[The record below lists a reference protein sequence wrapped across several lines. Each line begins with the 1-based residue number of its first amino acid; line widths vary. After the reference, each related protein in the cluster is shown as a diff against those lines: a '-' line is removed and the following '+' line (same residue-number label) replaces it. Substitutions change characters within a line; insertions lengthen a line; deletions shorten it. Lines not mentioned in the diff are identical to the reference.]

1 MARPGLYP
9 SHGPAFSYS
18 SVSCDLS
25 AEKEAESSSS
35 AAAAAESMPPLYA
48 ASADPNETGAPATM
62 TKAFYDHPAVQDDRR
77 FYPLYPDFN
86 DFNQFNDFNEFSSAG
101 NSDAAAAAGQLPPG
115 FPPTICQAEGDY
127 PYGWGHGLV
136 ELELPFA
143 QSPGIV
149 GGEGHGLHA
158 QASWAYGEQTNGS
171 MVGSGTMT
179 MANPMS
185 QYPSM
190 GESMP
195 EMGGGCY
202 DPLRWP
208 PPPIGQIS
216 PSPSQSSY
224 QSSYY
229 ASSPASC
236 GGPRFS
242 RHNSV
247 SSLPASRASAVEP
260 TWFDARLQPV
270 PDKALSPDEGQF
282 TPGGM
287 VPKHRPNIST
297 TPSSASQKT
306 EPRTRTRTKAATSHN
321 KGPLSPAITPPSNS
335 GPAVVVPGA
344 RRPTDSQTPKGPK
357 AGRTIKP
364 APQQGAPS
372 ASQGA
377 GAKGPLRTRNRAAA
391 TKCREKS
398 KLAEEE
404 LESSERAMSSE
415 HQRLSVLA
423 RGLRDEVL
431 LLKHELLAHGNCDD
445 ASIQQYLN
453 RQARMFGNGLAQKQL
468 EQERDSQLEQGS
480 GHGYR

>member
-1 MARPGLYP
+1 
-9 SHGPAFSYS
+9 
-18 SVSCDLS
+18 
-25 AEKEAESSSS
+25 
-35 AAAAAESMPPLYA
+35 
-48 ASADPNETGAPATM
+48 M
-62 TKAFYDHPAVQDDRR
+62 TKAFYDHPPVQDDRR

-86 DFNQFNDFNEFSSAG
+86 DLNQFSDFNEFSSAG
-101 NSDAAAAAGQLPPG
+101 NSDAAAAAAAAAGQLPPG
-115 FPPTICQAEGDY
+115 FPSTMCQAEGDY

-136 ELELPFA
+136 EVDLPFV

-149 GGEGHGLHA
+149 GAEGHGLHR

-179 MANPMS
+179 MASPMS
-185 QYPSM
+185 QYPPM

-270 PDKALSPDEGQF
+270 RDQTLSPDEAQF
-282 TPGGM
+282 TPGGI
-287 VPKHRPNIST
+287 VPKHRPNAT
-297 TPSSASQKT
+297 TTSSSASQKT
-306 EPRTRTRTKAATSHN
+306 EPRRRTRTKAATSHN
-321 KGPLSPAITPPSNS
+321 TGALSPPATPSSNS
-335 GPAVVVPGA
+335 GPAVAAPNKPEPGGA
-344 RRPTDSQTPKGPK
+344 RGPPTDRQTPK
-357 AGRTIKP
+357 ASRTIKP
-364 APQQGAPS
+364 APPQEAQRAHPH
-372 ASQGA
+372 
-377 GAKGPLRTRNRAAA
+377 AKGPLRTRNRAAA

-415 HQRLSVLA
+415 HQRLSVMA

-445 ASIQQYLN
+445 ASIQQYLS
-453 RQARMFGNGLAQKQL
+453 RQARMFGNGLAQQQL
-468 EQERDSQLEQGS
+468 EQEQEQQVR
-480 GHGYR
+480 GYG

>member
-1 MARPGLYP
+1 
-9 SHGPAFSYS
+9 
-18 SVSCDLS
+18 
-25 AEKEAESSSS
+25 
-35 AAAAAESMPPLYA
+35 
-48 ASADPNETGAPATM
+48 M
-62 TKAFYDHPAVQDDRR
+62 TKAFYDHPPVQDDRR
-77 FYPLYPDFN
+77 FYPIYPDFN
-86 DFNQFNDFNEFSSAG
+86 DFNHLSDFNDFNEFSSAG
-101 NSDAAAAAGQLPPG
+101 NSAADAAAGHLPPG
-115 FPPTICQAEGDY
+115 FPPTMCQAEGDY

-136 ELELPFA
+136 EVELPFA
-143 QSPGIV
+143 QSQGIA
-149 GGEGHGLHA
+149 GSEGHGLHR

-179 MANPMS
+179 MASPMS
-185 QYPSM
+185 QYAATM

-260 TWFDARLQPV
+260 TWFDARFQPV
-270 PDKALSPDEGQF
+270 PDQSLSPDEGQF
-282 TPGGM
+282 TPGGI
-287 VPKHRPNIST
+287 VPKHRPNAT
-297 TPSSASQKT
+297 TTSSSASQKT
-306 EPRTRTRTKAATSHN
+306 EPRRRTRTKAATSHT
-321 KGPLSPAITPPSNS
+321 KGALSPAVTPSPNS
-335 GPAVVVPGA
+335 GGPTVVVPNRPEPGGGA
-344 RRPTDSQTPKGPK
+344 RRPTDNQTPKGS
-357 AGRTIKP
+357 RTIKP
-364 APQQGAPS
+364 AHQQGAPS
-372 ASQGA
+372 EGQAQ
-377 GAKGPLRTRNRAAA
+377 AKEQPPPPPPPPPLKPLRSRNRAAA

-415 HQRLSVLA
+415 HQRLSVMA

-445 ASIQQYLN
+445 ASIQQYLS
-453 RQARMFGNGLAQKQL
+453 RQARMFGTGVFRQQQEL
-468 EQERDSQLEQGS
+468 EQQQRQHGG
-480 GHGYR
+480 GHG

>member
-25 AEKEAESSSS
+25 AAKEAESPSS
-35 AAAAAESMPPLYA
+35 AAAPESMPLLYA
-48 ASADPNETGAPATM
+48 ASADPNHTGAPATM
-62 TKAFYDHPAVQDDRR
+62 TKAFYDHPPVHDDRR

-86 DFNQFNDFNEFSSAG
+86 DVNQFNDFNDFSSAG
-101 NSDAAAAAGQLPPG
+101 NSAAAAGHPPPG
-115 FPPTICQAEGDY
+115 FTPTMCQAEGDY

-136 ELELPFA
+136 EVELSFA

-149 GGEGHGLHA
+149 GAEGHGLHR
-158 QASWAYGEQTNGS
+158 QAAWAYGEQANGS

-179 MANPMS
+179 MASPMS
-185 QYPSM
+185 QYAPM
-190 GESMP
+190 GESIP

-216 PSPSQSSY
+216 PSPSQGSY

-270 PDKALSPDEGQF
+270 ADQALTPDDGQL

-287 VPKHRPNIST
+287 VPKQRPNVST
-297 TPSSASQKT
+297 TTSSASQKA
-306 EPRTRTRTKAATSHN
+306 EPRRRTRTKAATSHN
-321 KGPLSPAITPPSNS
+321 TGPLSPAVTPSSNS
-335 GPAVVVPGA
+335 GPAVVVVPD
-344 RRPTDSQTPKGPK
+344 RPIPRGPK
-357 AGRTIKP
+357 ASRTIKP

-372 ASQGA
+372 ESLGVHS
-377 GAKGPLRTRNRAAA
+377 KGPLRTRNRAAA

-415 HQRLSVLA
+415 HQRLSVMA

-445 ASIQQYLN
+445 PSIQQYLS
-453 RQARMFGNGLAQKQL
+453 RQARMFGNGLAQQQL
-468 EQERDSQLEQGS
+468 EQEREQQGS
-480 GHGYR
+480 GYG